1 MEEKEMTRKEKRQA
15 KRAARKANRK
25 PFFQTGVGIGLKTV
39 ASLVA
44 PNLVN
49 ALDGIETVGEALG
62 VIRNSDEGA
71 DVKAQLQ
78 EFTLAQYELEVEDRL
93 SARDREVRV
102 LEAGGNN
109 MLMNVLGW
117 GVTLCFIGVA
127 LTGLGIINIPEDI
140 NRDYL
145 MFASG
150 SIVSAFMT
158 VLAYYFGS
166 SVGSKQKTHM
176 MNE

>member
-1 MEEKEMTRKEKRQA
+1 MEEKTRKEIRQER
-15 KRAARKANRK
+15 RAARKAGRK

-49 ALDGIETVGEALG
+49 ALDKVESVGDALG
-62 VIRNSDEGA
+62 IIRSSDESPEI
-71 DVKAQLQ
+71 KAQLQ
-78 EFTLAQYELEVEDRL
+78 EFTLAQYELEVEDRM
-93 SARDREVRV
+93 SARAREVDV
-102 LEAGGNN
+102 LYAGGNN
-109 MLMNVLGW
+109 YLMNVLGW
-117 GVTLCFIGVA
+117 GVTACFVGVA
-127 LTGLGIINIPEDI
+127 LTGLGIVEVPDDI

-166 SVGSKQKTHM
+166 SIGSKQKTSM